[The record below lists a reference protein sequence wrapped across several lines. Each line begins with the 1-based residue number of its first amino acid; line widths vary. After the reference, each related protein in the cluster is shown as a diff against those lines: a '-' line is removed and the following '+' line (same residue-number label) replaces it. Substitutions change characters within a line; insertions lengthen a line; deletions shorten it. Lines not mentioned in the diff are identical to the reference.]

1 MDRRRDLPAVDF
13 EVVEGALFFLLLL
26 LNDSFTQS
34 LLASEMI
41 SLVLFAACLGCL
53 FSLLAPRRIGCTH
66 LKIRVALNGLTRN
79 EWLLVRN
86 TEYLFDLIQS
96 LLGRGIRDALLL
108 KDVESEYP
116 APLPE
121 LIPPELLD
129 I

>member
-66 LKIRVALNGLTRN
+66 LKIRVGLTCN